1 MQRLPHLL
9 NNDFQKTGDFF
20 DDSWLKFL
28 HNLNESLSN
37 KSINVLYD
45 YWLNEVDTKSQYDFI
60 KRNHKMILN
69 EFLKISNPELFECTL
84 PEFHNYHFYRDFE
97 YPTNGLMFFTYDTY
111 NKSKIHT

>member
-1 MQRLPHLL
+1 MI
-9 NNDFQKTGDFF
+9 FKKTGDFF

-84 PEFHNYHFYRDFE
+84 PE
-97 YPTNGLMFFTYDTY
+97 YPTNGLMFFTYDTINPKY
-111 NKSKIHT
+111 IHKVKEITIL

>member
-84 PEFHNYHFYRDFE
+84 PECNSDAIIS
-97 YPTNGLMFFTYDTY
+97 PADIGLVVSPVKV
-111 NKSKIHT
+111 NL